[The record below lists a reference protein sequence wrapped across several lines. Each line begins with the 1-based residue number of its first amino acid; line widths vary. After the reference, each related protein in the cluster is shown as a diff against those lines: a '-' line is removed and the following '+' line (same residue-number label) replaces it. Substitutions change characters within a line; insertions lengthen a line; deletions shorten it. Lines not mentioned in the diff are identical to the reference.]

1 MSKNEE
7 SNQPAGVRAKLQAHK
22 DANQNDRTVTLRR
35 SGVVCTVPN
44 FINHGQWMAAQ
55 RIAGGDVQRAQA
67 AFVAEVVRFEGEK
80 LTLADIHELLPAGDV
95 MQLTAEVF
103 RGGPLAGG
111 GEGNGERAPQLQ

>member
-7 SNQPAGVRAKLQAHK
+7 SNQLAGVRAKLQAHK
-22 DANQNDRTVTLRR
+22 DANQGDRTITLR
-35 SGVVCTVPN
+35 SCGIVCSVPN

-55 RIAGGDVQRAQA
+55 RVGGGDVQRAQA

-80 LTLADIHELLPAGDV
+80 LTLTDIHELLSAGDV

-103 RGGPLAGG
+103 RGGPSAGA
-111 GEGNGERAPQLQ
+111 GEGNGERTPQLQ